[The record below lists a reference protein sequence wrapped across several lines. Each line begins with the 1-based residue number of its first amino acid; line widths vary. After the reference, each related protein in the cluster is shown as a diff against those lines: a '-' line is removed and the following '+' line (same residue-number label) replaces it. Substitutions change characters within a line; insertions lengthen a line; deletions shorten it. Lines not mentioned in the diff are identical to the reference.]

1 MSKALAFEKV
11 VIACDHAGFALKER
25 LKKRLAKAGIE
36 FEDLG
41 TLSNDSV
48 DYPDYA
54 QKAAGWVEKGRNI
67 AGILICGTGIG
78 MCISANRCRGVRA
91 AACWN
96 VKIAKLTREHNDAN
110 VLCIGARVIKAGDAE
125 KIMLAF
131 LATWFRNEERHLR
144 RIKKIDSQ
152 GAMG

>member
-1 MSKALAFEKV
+1 MARVLAFEKV

-25 LKKRLAKAGIE
+25 LKRALSKAGIE

-41 TLSNDSV
+41 TQGKEDV

-54 QKAAGWVEKGRNI
+54 QKAAGWVAKGRNI
-67 AGILICGTGIG
+67 AGILICGSGIG

-96 VKIAKLTREHNDAN
+96 VKIAKIAREHNNAN
-110 VLCIGARVIKAGDAE
+110 VLCLGARVLKANEAE

-131 LATWFRNEERHLR
+131 LATGFCNEERHLR
-144 RIKKIDSQ
+144 RISKIESQ